1 MMTRKIDKKMG
12 SSRSVLLDLLLPML
26 VFSIVFMANAAT
38 GPEPP
43 KIITVFN
50 PSGVRESGQY
60 VDEALLQAM
69 QAQNITRPRSAG
81 QFPKTRTES
90 VPVKSDGFDEI
101 NELFYR
107 RGWTDGLPI
116 IPPTPERVEHMLRG
130 ADFSPEDTIAVLD
143 PMGGKATIEKIAV
156 NAVMAGCLPAH
167 LPLLMAAVEAA
178 SRPEFDLR
186 GVSTTTNPDAPL
198 MIVSGPFVKDLGI
211 NSGTNSFGR
220 GWRANTTISRAFHL
234 ILQNVGGSWPGVTDM
249 STMGQPGDII
259 MLFAENAGANP
270 WEPIHQAFGLPAS
283 ANAVTLIAA
292 ESFSGILGIGQTR
305 QGFLNLIASWMK
317 GHDRPY
323 RPDLVI
329 VIAQDTA
336 QMLAKEG
343 WSKASIETYLRSKA
357 KVPFKEFKEQFVDT
371 NMASINRGV
380 PAWTFK
386 VTDPEQLVDK
396 PFVDRFLI
404 VVAGGT
410 GEKSMIIPGWAG
422 GRAVCN
428 EVRLPANW
436 KELTAESLE

>member
-1 MMTRKIDKKMG
+1 MG
-12 SSRSVLLDLLLPML
+12 SNRIVLRSFLFGL
-26 VFSIVFMANAAT
+26 VISLMIPAAAEAAST
-38 GPEPP
+38 SKPV
-43 KIITVFN
+43 KSITVYN
-50 PSGVRESGQY
+50 PSGVRESGQF

-69 QAQNITRPRSAG
+69 KTQGISRPKNAG
-81 QFPKTRTES
+81 QFPKDRTETVS
-90 VPVKSDGFDEI
+90 VKSDGFDEI

-107 RGWTDGLPI
+107 RGWTDGLPVV
-116 IPPTPERVEHMLRG
+116 PPTPERVVNMLRG
-130 ADFSPEDTIAVLD
+130 ADFSPEDTVAVLD

-167 LPLLMAAVEAA
+167 LPLLIAAVEAA

-186 GVSTTTNPDAPL
+186 GMMTTTNPDAAL
-198 MIVSGPFVKDLGI
+198 LIVSGPFVKDLGV

-259 MLFAENAGANP
+259 MLFAENAEANP
-270 WEPIHQAFGLPAS
+270 WEPIHQAFGVPAA
-283 ANAVTLIAA
+283 ANAVTVVSA

-305 QGFLNLIASWMK
+305 QGYLNLIASWMK

-323 RPDLVI
+323 RSDLVI

-336 QMLAKEG
+336 QMLAQEG
-343 WSKASIETYLRSKA
+343 WNKASIEAYLRSKA

-380 PAWTFK
+380 PAWAFK

-410 GEKSMIIPGWAG
+410 GEKSMLIPGWAG
-422 GRAVCN
+422 GKAVCR

-436 KELTAESLE
+436 KELTAESRE